1 MSKKLKP
8 VHPGVYLRELMG
20 DYGLTAAK
28 LARHIGVAPMR
39 ISFVLNGKR
48 PLTAEL
54 ALRLE
59 KAFGITAGYW
69 LNLEMQYELAV
80 AADSATAKDLN
91 NIGAIAVA
99 A

>member
-8 VHPGVYLRELMG
+8 VHPGAYLRELMQ

-28 LARHIGVAPMR
+28 LARHINVAPMR
-39 ISFVLNGKR
+39 ISYVLSGKR
-48 PLTAEL
+48 PITAEF

-80 AADSATAKDLN
+80 AADSAAAKE
-91 NIGAIAVA
+91 IKSIEVIAA
-99 A
+99 